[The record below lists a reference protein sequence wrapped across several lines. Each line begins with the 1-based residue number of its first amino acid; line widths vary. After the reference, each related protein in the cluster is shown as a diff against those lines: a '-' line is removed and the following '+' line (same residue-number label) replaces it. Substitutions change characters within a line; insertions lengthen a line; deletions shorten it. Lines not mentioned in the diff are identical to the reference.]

1 MTTSDLSSQRPE
13 DTPSGGIRVRLAET
27 PLEVQAAQ
35 RLRYKV
41 FYEEFGA
48 RPNEAMAREGR
59 DFDDY
64 DPLTDHI
71 VVIDE
76 SLGNTENNI
85 VGTYRLLRD
94 SRLPKDRL
102 FYTSQEFDIS
112 SLLNSGGKLLELGR
126 SCVLPEYRTR
136 PVLQLLWKRIITYVN
151 DHNIDLL
158 FGCASLHGTNID
170 EVAEQ
175 LSYLYHF
182 HRAPEELCP
191 NVLPHL
197 GVDMNIMS
205 KEEIEPRA
213 RRIFSD
219 LPPLIKG
226 YLRIGCSIG
235 NGAYV
240 DHQFNSIDVCI
251 VGATANFADRYVKHY
266 DRVLQKTNATPPDF
280 ISNLQGAISVT

>member
-1 MTTSDLSSQRPE
+1 MTTSDLSSQRPV
-13 DTPSGGIRVRLAET
+13 TPPSGGVKVRLAET
-27 PLEVQAAQ
+27 PLEVRAAQ

-59 DFDDY
+59 DFDEY
-64 DPLTDHI
+64 NSLTDHI

-94 SRLPKDRL
+94 TRLPKDRP

-112 SLLNSGGKLLELGR
+112 SLIKSGGKLLELGR

-136 PVLQLLWKRIITYVN
+136 PVLQMLWQRIISYVN
-151 DHNIDLL
+151 DHNIDIL
-158 FGCASLHGTNID
+158 FGCASLHGTDVD

-182 HRAPEELCP
+182 HRSPDELCP
-191 NVLPHL
+191 KVLPHL
-197 GVDMNIMS
+197 GVDMNIIS
-205 KEEIEPRA
+205 KEELEPRA

-226 YLRIGCSIG
+226 YLRIGCNIG

-251 VGATANFADRYVKHY
+251 VGSTANFTERYVKHY
-266 DRVLQKTNATPPDF
+266 DRVLQKTPATPPDF

>member
-1 MTTSDLSSQRPE
+1 MTSSD
-13 DTPSGGIRVRLAET
+13 PSGSGAQIRVRLAET
-27 PLEVQAAQ
+27 DLEVRAAQ

-48 RPNEAMAREGR
+48 RPNEAMAKEGL

-64 DPLTDHI
+64 DPLTDHVI
-71 VVIDE
+71 VIDE
-76 SLGNTENNI
+76 SLGPDEDKI

-94 SRLPKDRL
+94 SRLPKDRH

-112 SLLNSGGKLLELGR
+112 SLLQSGGKLLELGR

-136 PVLQLLWKRIITYVN
+136 PVLQLLWQRIIAYVY

-158 FGCASLHGTNID
+158 FGCASLHGTTVDADIKD
-170 EVAEQ
+170 Q
-175 LSYLYHF
+175 LSYLYHY
-182 HRAPEELCP
+182 HRAPDKMCP

-197 GVDMNIMS
+197 GIDMNILS

-213 RRIFSD
+213 RKIFSD

-226 YLRIGCSIG
+226 YLRIGCGIG
-235 NGAYV
+235 NGAYI

-251 VGATANFADRYVKHY
+251 IGTTDQFADRYVRHY
-266 DRVLQKTNATPPDF
+266 DRANQKEAVANATF
-280 ISNLQGAISVT
+280 INRLQGAMSTT